1 MDNNITAR
9 SILIKAFPGIKESD
23 ANEMIASSK
32 QCTYPANTTLCHE
45 GALETTFY
53 MILSGQVRVTKV
65 INAAEER
72 LLKFL
77 YPGDFFGEMAIIQN
91 APRAAKVVTT
101 QETIVLEIYKED
113 FTRFIERS
121 SIVSLAMAREVSRR
135 LTQNDTMAIEDLSQ
149 KAKELAEAYEQ
160 LAEEELARSEFLTT
174 IAHEL
179 RTPLMTTNGFLQII
193 RMGMLQGEPLNS
205 ALNSMARNLEDITKL
220 INDILF
226 LQEMELIL
234 PEFQPVDTG
243 SIAAAAVEKLRG
255 RALQN
260 KVGLILVISPGV
272 APIMGDEKSLER
284 AISAILDNAIKFSP
298 DGGDVMVEVGSD
310 GQKVCIRIK
319 DHGVGISP
327 EALPRIFDRF
337 YHLDQVGNH
346 LFRGAGIGLSIAR
359 QVIEQHQGSIDV
371 ESEAGQ
377 GSTFTTYLPINIYP
391 KIQ

>member
-1 MDNNITAR
+1 MDKNITAR
-9 SILIKAFPGIKESD
+9 LILLKAFPGIKESD
-23 ANEMIASSK
+23 ASEMIASSK
-32 QCTYPANTTLCHE
+32 QCTYPADTTLCHE

-53 MILSGQVRVTKV
+53 MILDGQVRVTKV

-77 YPGDFFGEMAIIQN
+77 YSGDFFGEMAIIQN

-101 QETIVLEIYKED
+101 QETTVLEIYKED

-135 LTQNDTMAIEDLSQ
+135 LTENDTMAIEDLSQ
-149 KAKELAEAYEQ
+149 KARELARAYEQ

-193 RMGMLQGEPLNS
+193 RMGMLQGESLNS
-205 ALNSMARNLEDITKL
+205 ALDAMARNLEDITKL
-220 INDILF
+220 TNDILF

-234 PEFQPVDTG
+234 SEFQPVDTG
-243 SIAAAAVEKLRG
+243 SIAAAAIEKLRSK
-255 RALQN
+255 ASQN
-260 KVGLILVISPGV
+260 KVGLTLAISSGV
-272 APIMGDEKSLER
+272 PLIMGDEKSLER

-298 DGGDVMVEVGSD
+298 DGGAVVVEIDSD
-310 GQKVCIRIK
+310 GQQVWIVIK
-319 DHGVGISP
+319 DHGVGIPP
-327 EALPRIFDRF
+327 ESLSRIFDRF
-337 YHLDQVGNH
+337 YHLDRVGDH

-359 QVIEQHQGSIDV
+359 QVIEQHKGSITV
-371 ESEAGQ
+371 ETEEGK
-377 GSTFTTYLPINIYP
+377 GSTFTTSLPVS
-391 KIQ
+391 